1 MLVKFLKRLQKKGI
15 LSMRFMMIL
24 TLITVFV
31 ASIGISYLVKNE
43 TTRINQEMEKLYSD
57 VAELYVGNVNNKIDS
72 YITAMGVVSI
82 NNTVRENIFR
92 TDVTDMDLQ
101 ALGNTLRQSINEIV
115 YYLYKQNEV
124 VSHKIYTYLPIT
136 GYPLYEVADIKETK
150 WFQTLA
156 SEKNTWWYQYSS
168 VTNSKHISL
177 AGSIESFNIQTDH
190 MEPGYSCQVITI
202 DTNTLFESEVHYGA
216 KVFIFDNESKELV
229 YNSSL
234 KNISNGSKLSEQV
247 EEMYRNAVAG
257 VNTYDNIKVIDS
269 EGNKA
274 SYSIAVRQIGKID
287 ATAFLVFVPQKNR
300 ASDKLW
306 ISYGIAAVSFT
317 LMAILI
323 GYNWLYRKRLNTLI
337 GRMDSFD
344 EKSIYLISPMG
355 GNDELGRLDRHL
367 LMMQGRIHTLIQEE
381 YMAHI
386 QMVTAK
392 QEALMTCINPHFLYN
407 TLNIISAM
415 ACMEGA
421 DCAADMIG
429 SLSDMFRY
437 SSDVSRDEVLL
448 EEELKNISDYLYIQ
462 GLRYQDVFHYQ
473 LMVPDELMRSRVPKI
488 ILQPLV
494 ENVFKHAFKNQI
506 THEKAACK
514 LLIWAEK
521 KEQKLIIHIEDNGS
535 GIGADRLDWIK
546 NHLKQEYYPKI
557 TTISEGGS
565 IGIQNTHNR
574 IRLKYGADYGISID
588 SRGENMG
595 SIVSIIVPYHV

>member
-386 QMVTAK
+386 QMVSAK

-429 SLSDMFRY
+429 SLSDMF
-437 SSDVSRDEVLL
+437 
-448 EEELKNISDYLYIQ
+448 
-462 GLRYQDVFHYQ
+462 
-473 LMVPDELMRSRVPKI
+473 
-488 ILQPLV
+488 
-494 ENVFKHAFKNQI
+494 
-506 THEKAACK
+506 
-514 LLIWAEK
+514 
-521 KEQKLIIHIEDNGS
+521 
-535 GIGADRLDWIK
+535 
-546 NHLKQEYYPKI
+546 
-557 TTISEGGS
+557 
-565 IGIQNTHNR
+565 
-574 IRLKYGADYGISID
+574 
-588 SRGENMG
+588 
-595 SIVSIIVPYHV
+595 